1 MSKKII
7 ISSFILIAIIGILGA
22 IAYSSKILNPFVGNS
37 GEIMKMN
44 LNVSEEMEEGIY
56 AIKVENI
63 ILSGLNDDAYYAP
76 KASAQIEVYR
86 YDTGDANGDKMV
98 DITDVVSIINAVMGN
113 TSDNFQ
119 FKVAD
124 INGDNQINVLDVV
137 AIAKI
142 ILNQPAPTSTSSP
155 MAMSVKTSNALTINN
170 VSIQPGETQTV
181 AVSLENV
188 NDFTGFQMDLSLPE
202 GLRLVGQS
210 LTNRGTVSHTLNAQ
224 RGENGITRLLS
235 YSPML
240 STYKSHSGALL
251 TLELSADEQFNGGGL
266 IEIGN
271 IIFADKN
278 SQGYRLNTVRATIGS
293 PSYIESIM
301 TSTEIYEEDG
311 RLVIVS
317 PVATEAIIT
326 TLSGITMVVDLAI
339 GENQI
344 DLPQGFYVVKVNTLT
359 EKVIIKE

>member
-1 MSKKII
+1 MKK
-7 ISSFILIAIIGILGA
+7 LRR
-22 IAYSSKILNPFVGNS
+22 
-37 GEIMKMN
+37 
-44 LNVSEEMEEGIY
+44 
-56 AIKVENI
+56 
-63 ILSGLNDDAYYAP
+63 
-76 KASAQIEVYR
+76 Q
-86 YDTGDANGDKMV
+86 
-98 DITDVVSIINAVMGN
+98 
-113 TSDNFQ
+113 
-119 FKVAD
+119 
-124 INGDNQINVLDVV
+124 VV

-155 MAMSVKTSNALTINN
+155 MPMSVKTPNALTINN

-251 TLELSADEQFNGGGL
+251 TLELSADEQFNGGGV

-278 SQGYRLNTVRATIGS
+278 SQGYKLNTVRATIGS

-317 PVATEAIIT
+317 PVATEATIT
-326 TLSGITMVVDLAI
+326 TLSGITIMVDLAI

-344 DLPQGFYVVKVNTLT
+344 DLSQGFYVVKVNTLT
-359 EKVIIKE
+359 EKVIIK